1 MKLLRL
7 SCAIFAMSLKADLAH
22 RSNILFQVLLSL
34 AAAGSSLITVQI
46 IFSRT
51 DHLGGWTLHEAV
63 ILFGTFTILGG
74 ILLTFVEPNVLWFHQ
89 RVIAG
94 QLDEVL
100 VKPAPSLF
108 LLSLGRHAPLGL
120 VQAVIGAV
128 IVAWGISLS
137 GDAFPVWRGLVWLTL
152 LAVAAVITWVTRVL
166 VALISLWVPGL
177 ALDVVYDGAWQFGRY
192 PVTMYRQ
199 PARFVLTWVLPV
211 AFITT
216 VPARALTRGVSPQL
230 LGASLAFGFVAIMIL
245 RLVWMSGLRR
255 YTSATS

>member
-1 MKLLRL
+1 MKVMRL
-7 SCAIFAMSLKADLAH
+7 SLAIFAMSLKADLAH
-22 RSNILFQVLLSL
+22 RSNLLFQVLVSF
-34 AAAGSSLITVQI
+34 AAAGASLFTVQI

-51 DHLGGWTLHEAV
+51 DHLAGWSFHEV
-63 ILFGTFTILGG
+63 VVLFGTFTILGG

-89 RVIAG
+89 RIIAG
-94 QLDEVL
+94 QLDEAL

-108 LLSLGRHAPLGL
+108 LVSLGRHAPLGL
-120 VQAVIGAV
+120 VQAGIGAV

-137 GDAFPVWRGLVWLTL
+137 GDAFPVWQGLVWLAL
-152 LAVAAVITWVTRVL
+152 LAVAAVLTWVTRVL
-166 VALISLWVPGL
+166 IARITLWVPGL
-177 ALDVVYDGAWQFGRY
+177 TLDVVYEGAWQFGRY

-216 VPARALTRGVSPQL
+216 VPARALTCGVSPQL
-230 LGASLAFGFVAIMIL
+230 LGASLGIGVVAVVVL
-245 RLVWMSGLRR
+245 RLVWTSGLRR

>member
-1 MKLLRL
+1 VKLLRL
-7 SCAIFAMSLKADLAH
+7 SWAIFAMSLKADLAH
-22 RSNILFQVLLSL
+22 RSNLLFQVLLSL
-34 AAAGSSLITVQI
+34 AAAVTSLFTVRI

-51 DHLGGWTLHEAV
+51 DHLGGWTYHEAV

-74 ILLTFVEPNVLWFHQ
+74 ILHTFVEPNVLWFHQ
-89 RVIAG
+89 RVVAG

-108 LLSLGRHAPLGL
+108 LVSLGRHAPLGL
-120 VQAVIGAV
+120 AQTGIGAA
-128 IVAWGISLS
+128 IVAWGISPS
-137 GDAFPVWRGLVWLTL
+137 GDAFPVWRGFTWLTL
-152 LAVAAVITWVTRVL
+152 LAVAAVLTWVTRVL
-166 VALISLWVPGL
+166 IALITLWVPGL
-177 ALDVVYDGAWQFGRY
+177 TLDVVYDGAWQFGRY

-216 VPARALTRGVSPQL
+216 VPARALTRGVSLQL
-230 LGASLAFGFVAIMIL
+230 LGASLGIGLVAVVVL
-245 RLVWMSGLRR
+245 RLVWTSGLRR

>member
-1 MKLLRL
+1 VR
-7 SCAIFAMSLKADLAH
+7 
-22 RSNILFQVLLSL
+22 
-34 AAAGSSLITVQI
+34 I
-46 IFSRT
+46 IFTRT
-51 DHLGGWTLHEAV
+51 DHLGGWSFHEAIV
-63 ILFGTFTILGG
+63 LFGTFTILGG

-108 LLSLGRHAPLGL
+108 LVSLGQHAPLGL
-120 VQAVIGAV
+120 VQGVIGAV
-128 IVAWGISLS
+128 IVAWGIFLS

-152 LAVAAVITWVTRVL
+152 LAVAAVLTWATRVL
-166 VALISLWVPGL
+166 IALITLWVPGL
-177 ALDVVYDGAWQFGRY
+177 TLDVVYDAAWQFGRY

-199 PARFVLTWVLPV
+199 PARFVLTWVLPI

-216 VPARALTRGVSPQL
+216 VPARALTHGVSPQL
-230 LGASLAFGFVAIMIL
+230 LGASLGIALVAIVVL
-245 RLVWMSGLRR
+245 RLVWTSGLRH